1 MMASSEDPTM
11 AASHAA
17 LSLLRRMSAAMRAS
31 SAAGERRVEPA
42 DSLRMLHREGSAA
55 GTREKRREP
64 CGVPGDCASAHD
76 EDRHAGMIEGSRGH
90 TTKERS
96 LEATPGS
103 GADDEDIGA
112 GP

>member
-31 SAAGERRVEPA
+31 SAAGERRGEPA
-42 DSLRMLHREGSAA
+42 DSLRMVHRERSAA
-55 GTREKRREP
+55 GTRVA
-64 CGVPGDCASAHD
+64 GVPGDCASAYD
-76 EDRHAGMIEGSRGH
+76 EDRHAGMIQGSRGH
-90 TTKERS
+90 TTKKRA

-103 GADDEDIGA
+103 GADD
-112 GP
+112 